1 MLSAPTSQHRIRGFA
16 ACAAAGTLWGCGF
29 FFGKIALAEMNVGAM
44 VFYRFCFATLGLL
57 PLLFTHP
64 PRLSA
69 SEWRT
74 LLFASFLGVPAQFL
88 IQFRGLSLT
97 TVSHASLM
105 VGTMPVIL
113 AVGAMLFAKEHL
125 HRIGWLC
132 LVVSTTGA
140 ALIALAG
147 HHKPTANG
155 PSLEGDLLVVLSL
168 VIALFWVLLN
178 KKLVERHS
186 AVVITAYGL
195 CSGTLMLCVAV
206 PLIYGLPPVHGI
218 SLKAWGA
225 SAAAGL
231 LCTACSTMLW
241 NYGMTQV
248 PASQAGVFLNI
259 EPLIGSLL
267 GVFLLGDQLGPPAWV
282 GGALILAAAITL
294 TSHSKS
300 SIEEPAL
307 L

>member
-1 MLSAPTSQHRIRGFA
+1 MRAGNFQHRVRGFA
-16 ACAAAGTLWGCGF
+16 ACALAGTFWGCGF
-29 FFGKIALAEMNVGAM
+29 YFGKIALAEMNVGTM
-44 VFYRFCFATLGLL
+44 VFYRFIFATLGLL
-57 PLLFTHP
+57 PFLFTHP
-64 PRLSA
+64 PRLNA

-88 IQFRGLSLT
+88 IQFKGLSLT

-113 AVGAMLFAKEHL
+113 AVGAMFFAKERL
-125 HRIGWLC
+125 NRVGWIC
-132 LVVSTTGA
+132 LIISTIGA

-147 HHKPTANG
+147 HHRPTANG

-186 AVVITAYGL
+186 AVVVTAYGL
-195 CSGTLMLCVAV
+195 VSGTVMLCFLA
-206 PLIYGLPPVHGI
+206 PAIYGMPPVHGI
-218 SLKAWGA
+218 TLKAWGA

-231 LCTACSTMLW
+231 LCTASSTMLW
-241 NYGMTQV
+241 NYGMSQV

-267 GVFLLGDQLGPPAWV
+267 GVLLLGEQLGASAWI
-282 GGALILAAAITL
+282 GGALIVAAAVTL
-294 TSHSKS
+294 TLRSKS
-300 SIEEPAL
+300 AIEEPAL